1 MAAVNVGA
9 VGENVA
15 LAVVETAAV
24 CFQAAEG
31 EAAAVG
37 QFAVYVQIG
46 AAARFDGAAVV
57 QTAGDA
63 DAAVGRSG
71 NLGMAAVTV
80 AAIAVAVIGGRPL
93 VAGVGTV
100 VVAVSAVVA
109 AIVSTVA
116 VVVFRQADAAAVG
129 QVGGIDGQILTAALA
144 DAAAVV
150 QYGGGDV
157 ETAAVD
163 LAAVADM
170 GAADAGF

>member
-1 MAAVNVGA
+1 M
-9 VGENVA
+9 
-15 LAVVETAAV
+15 AVVETAAV

-31 EAAAVG
+31 QTAAVG

-71 NLGMAAVTV
+71 NRGVAAVAV
-80 AAIAVAVIGGRPL
+80 IAVAVIGGRPL

-109 AIVSTVA
+109 ATVSTVA

-129 QVGGIDGQILTAALA
+129 QAGGIDGQILTAALA
-144 DAAAVV
+144 DAAAIV
-150 QYGGGDV
+150 QYGGGNV

>member
-31 EAAAVG
+31 QTAAVG

-46 AAARFDGAAVV
+46 APACFDGAAVV

-80 AAIAVAVIGGRPL
+80 AAVAVVSTVTVVTAAVAV
-93 VAGVGTV
+93 VT
-100 VVAVSAVVA
+100 AVSAVVTA
-109 AIVSTVA
+109 AVSAVAA
-116 VVVFRQADAAAVG
+116 VVVFR
-129 QVGGIDGQILTAALA
+129 
-144 DAAAVV
+144 
-150 QYGGGDV
+150 
-157 ETAAVD
+157 
-163 LAAVADM
+163 
-170 GAADAGF
+170 